1 MASPRRTY
9 DDSDSDGGDFNPAPA
24 DGSDDEQQP
33 SSPIESRNGARRSSP
48 SRDDND
54 ADGDANGD
62 SHSVR
67 DDDEGE
73 EDEDNTGARKAR
85 DEDEDDEDEDDD
97 DDEDEDD
104 MPQHRRKRRKGR
116 DTRAAFFDMEAE
128 VDEDEDDVEDEE
140 DQAEIGDFIDQ
151 SHPDE
156 LAEAGDV
163 DDERYHRELDRRK
176 QMEENVGAEEVAERL
191 KRDYGRKNAYSGR
204 GALTDSAVVPKR
216 LLLPSVHDP
225 SIWAVKCKEGKEN
238 EVVMA
243 IQKKYEESIGTDHE
257 LAITSAFER
266 GGPNSVMKGYIYV
279 EGYSSIDVQ
288 KSLADVMNVYPH
300 TKMFLIEI
308 KDMPDLLR
316 VQPPPKLT
324 PGTWVRIKRPKLYEG
339 DLAQVLDITDTGL
352 DAAVKIIPRVDY
364 SNREDKLAAE
374 KANGFDKDGKRKRP
388 GFFAKP
394 RPPQRLFSEVEAR
407 KRNPAGLSLNPLAN
421 TFTYKNEEYSKGFL
435 HKHIKIQHLV
445 TTNVNPTL
453 EEVTKFASSDEKD
466 GAENLDLKALAVSL
480 KDSSAN
486 VAYLPGDIVEVF
498 KGEQKGVI
506 GKATNVVGDIVTI
519 AVTEGELEG
528 QSIDIPTSSLRKRFK
543 LGDHVKVTSL
553 SRYEGEVGMV
563 VKISDDRVTFL
574 TDQNNTEITVFSK
587 DLREASDISGQGSLG
602 QYALLDLVQLD
613 VTTVGC
619 IVKVDRESLVV
630 LDQNGSTR
638 QVMPSQIANKIPKR
652 KHTIAADRNG
662 SEIRLD
668 DVVKEYG
675 GQQRQGKIIHIHRS
689 FVYLHNNESN
699 ENAGVFVTRS
709 SSLMTVAAKGGRVAG
724 GPDLTQMNPAAKR
737 DPSGNSSMAAPPKQS
752 FGRDRSIGQ
761 TVTIK
766 KGGWK
771 GLLGIVKDTTD
782 THARVEL
789 HTKGKIVTVPKVD
802 LVFKDKITGRT
813 IDINGRGGGF
823 GGRGG
828 FSGGRGGGVDLGFGS
843 RTPQISSGSERTPA
857 WGASSRA
864 TARTPAWSQ
873 GPSAG
878 SRTPAWGDG
887 SRTVNPYDGSRTAYG
902 SGSRTPAWS
911 SGAKTPAHDGF
922 SLGSKTPAYA
932 SGGGDSAWG
941 AGSKTPAYGISA
953 PTPGASDPW
962 GPTPSAYDAPTPGGL
977 GAPTPGAAL
986 NAPTPGAFNAPTP
999 GALNAP
1005 TPAAWSGGWGADSA
1019 PTPAAGAP
1027 TPGASGGYYSAP
1039 TPVAYGSAETP
1050 AASGPRYTDD
1060 D

>member
-1 MASPRRTY
+1 MASPQHKY
-9 DDSDSDGGDFNPAPA
+9 DDSDSEGDDFNPAPA
-24 DGSDDEQQP
+24 DMSDDEQQRDEP
-33 SSPIESRNGARRSSP
+33 SSPVASKTDARRSS
-48 SRDDND
+48 
-54 ADGDANGD
+54 
-62 SHSVR
+62 
-67 DDDEGE
+67 
-73 EDEDNTGARKAR
+73 T
-85 DEDEDDEDEDDD
+85 
-97 DDEDEDD
+97 
-104 MPQHRRKRRKGR
+104 HRRKRRRGR
-116 DTRAAFFDMEAE
+116 DARAAFFDVEAE
-128 VDEDEDDVEDEE
+128 VDEDDEEAEDEE
-140 DQAEIGDFIDQ
+140 DQAEIGDFIDP

-176 QMEENVGAEEVAERL
+176 QMEDNVGVEEVAERL

-204 GALTDSAVVPKR
+204 GGLGDSTVIPKR
-216 LLLPSVHDP
+216 LLLPSVNDP
-225 SIWAVKCKEGKEN
+225 SIWAVKCREGKEN
-238 EVVMA
+238 EVVLA
-243 IQKKYEESIGTDHE
+243 IMKLVEERMGSKDE
-257 LAITSAFER
+257 LPITSAFER
-266 GGPNSVMKGYIYV
+266 GGPTSVMKGYIYV
-279 EGYSSIDVQ
+279 EAYHHNDVT
-288 KSLADVMNVYPH
+288 KALEDVLNVYPNS
-300 TKMFLIEI
+300 KMFLIEI

-316 VQPPPKLT
+316 VQPPPRLT
-324 PGTWVRIKRPKLYEG
+324 PGTWVRIKRPKVYEG
-339 DLAQVLDITDTGL
+339 DLGQVQDIMDTGL
-352 DAAVKIIPRVDY
+352 EAQVKIIPRIDY
-364 SNREDKLAAE
+364 SPREEKPAD

-388 GFFAKP
+388 GFFAKA
-394 RPPQRLFSEVEAR
+394 RPPQRLFSDVEAR
-407 KRNPAGLSLNPLAN
+407 KRNPGGLSGNPMTN
-421 TFTYKNEEYSKGFL
+421 TWMYKSENYVKGFL
-435 HKHIKIQHLV
+435 IKSIKLQHLV

-466 GAENLDLKALAVSL
+466 GAENLDLKALAASL

-498 KGEQKGVI
+498 RGEQKGVV
-506 GKATNVVGDIVTI
+506 GKTTNVVGDIVTV
-519 AVTEGELEG
+519 AVTEGGLEG
-528 QSIDIPTSSLRKRFK
+528 QTIEVPSSALRKRFR
-543 LGDHVKVTSL
+543 LGDHVKVTSA
-553 SRYEGEVGMV
+553 SRYQDEVGMV

-613 VTTVGC
+613 MTTVGC
-619 IVKVDRESLVV
+619 IVKVDRDSLVV

-638 QVMPSQIANKIPKR
+638 QVMPSQIANKIPRR

-689 FVYLHNNESN
+689 FVYLHNNESS

-709 SSLMTVAAKGGRVAG
+709 SSLMTIAAKGGRVAA
-724 GPDLTQMNPAAKR
+724 GPDLTQMNPALKR
-737 DPSGNSSMAAPPKQS
+737 NPNANGNGGMAPPQKQM

-802 LVFKDKITGRT
+802 LVFKDKVTGRS

-823 GGRGG
+823 AGRGGFGGGRGG
-828 FSGGRGGGVDLGFGS
+828 SDSGFGS
-843 RTPQISSGSERTPA
+843 RTPQVSSGSERTPA
-857 WGASSRA
+857 WGSSRV

-873 GPSAG
+873 GPASG

-911 SGAKTPAHDGF
+911 SGAKTPAPDGF
-922 SLGSKTPAYA
+922 SLGSKTPAYGG
-932 SGGGDSAWG
+932 SGGDSAWG

-953 PTPGASDPW
+953 PTPGASNDPW
-962 GPTPSAYDAPTPGGL
+962 GPTPAPYDAPTPGAGL

-1005 TPAAWSGGWGADSA
+1005 TPGGWQGGWGADSA
-1019 PTPAAGAP
+1019 PTPAAAAP
-1027 TPGASGGYYSAP
+1027 TPGASGGGYYSAP
-1039 TPVAYGSAETP
+1039 TPGAFAETP

>member
-1 MASPRRTY
+1 MEA
-9 DDSDSDGGDFNPAPA
+9 
-24 DGSDDEQQP
+24 E
-33 SSPIESRNGARRSSP
+33 
-48 SRDDND
+48 
-54 ADGDANGD
+54 
-62 SHSVR
+62 V
-67 DDDEGE
+67 
-73 EDEDNTGARKAR
+73 
-85 DEDEDDEDEDDD
+85 D
-97 DDEDEDD
+97 DDEDEV
-104 MPQHRRKRRKGR
+104 
-116 DTRAAFFDMEAE
+116 E
-128 VDEDEDDVEDEE
+128 DEDE
-140 DQAEIGDFIDQ
+140 QAEIGNFIDQ
-151 SHPDE
+151 SHPDD
-156 LAEAGDV
+156 LIDAGD
-163 DDERYHRELDRRK
+163 DDDRYHRELDRQKQLQDDIDVDEIAEDMKRK
-176 QMEENVGAEEVAERL
+176 
-191 KRDYGRKNAYSGR
+191 YGKKNAYSGR

-225 SIWAVKCKEGKEN
+225 SIWGVKCKEGKEA

-243 IQKKYEESIGTDHE
+243 IMKKYEESIGTDHE

-279 EGYSSIDVQ
+279 EGHSSIDVQ
-288 KSLADVMNVYPH
+288 KALADVMNVYPH
-300 TKMFLIEI
+300 TKMFLIQI

-352 DAAVKIIPRVDY
+352 DAALKIIPRVDY
-364 SNREDKLAAE
+364 SSRDDRLAAE
-374 KANGFDKDGKRKRP
+374 KASGLDKDGKRKRP

-407 KRNPAGLSLNPLAN
+407 KRNPAALSMSPMAN
-421 TFTYKNEEYSKGFL
+421 TFTFKNEEYSKGFL
-435 HKHIKIQHLV
+435 QKHIKIQHLI

-480 KDSSAN
+480 KDSSAH
-486 VAYLPGDIVEVF
+486 VAYLPGDVVEVYR
-498 KGEQKGVI
+498 GEQKGVI

-519 AVTEGELEG
+519 TATEGDLNG
-528 QSIDIPTSSLRKRFK
+528 QTIDVPTSSLRKRFK

-689 FVYLHNNESN
+689 YVFLHNNDSS
-699 ENAGVFVTRS
+699 ENAGVYVTRS
-709 SSLMTVAAKGGRVAG
+709 SSLMTVAAKGGRIAG
-724 GPDLTQMNPAAKR
+724 GPDLSQMNPAAKR
-737 DPSGNSSMAAPPKQS
+737 DPSGNSGMGAPPPKQS

-802 LVFKDKITGRT
+802 LVFKDKVTGRT

-828 FSGGRGGGVDLGFGS
+828 FGGGRGGGGGGFDLGFGS
-843 RTPQISSGSERTPA
+843 RTPQVSSGSERTPA
-857 WGASSRA
+857 WGASSRGEL
-864 TARTPAWSQ
+864 TPDFDLLSFFHANTYLQ
-873 GPSAG
+873 P
-878 SRTPAWGDG
+878 PH
-887 SRTVNPYDGSRTAYG
+887 VPQH
-902 SGSRTPAWS
+902 
-911 SGAKTPAHDGF
+911 GAKAHP
-922 SLGSKTPAYA
+922 LVHVRRR
-932 SGGGDSAWG
+932 
-941 AGSKTPAYGISA
+941 
-953 PTPGASDPW
+953 
-962 GPTPSAYDAPTPGGL
+962 GPMVH
-977 GAPTPGAAL
+977 AL
-986 NAPTPGAFNAPTP
+986 
-999 GALNAP
+999 
-1005 TPAAWSGGWGADSA
+1005 
-1019 PTPAAGAP
+1019 
-1027 TPGASGGYYSAP
+1027 
-1039 TPVAYGSAETP
+1039 
-1050 AASGPRYTDD
+1050 
-1060 D
+1060 

>member
-1 MASPRRTY
+1 MEA
-9 DDSDSDGGDFNPAPA
+9 
-24 DGSDDEQQP
+24 E
-33 SSPIESRNGARRSSP
+33 
-48 SRDDND
+48 
-54 ADGDANGD
+54 
-62 SHSVR
+62 V
-67 DDDEGE
+67 
-73 EDEDNTGARKAR
+73 
-85 DEDEDDEDEDDD
+85 D
-97 DDEDEDD
+97 DDEDEI
-104 MPQHRRKRRKGR
+104 
-116 DTRAAFFDMEAE
+116 
-128 VDEDEDDVEDEE
+128 EDEE
-140 DQAEIGDFIDQ
+140 EQAEIGNFIDQ
-151 SHPDE
+151 SHPDD
-156 LAEAGDV
+156 LLDVGDA

-176 QMEENVGAEEVAERL
+176 QMEDDVGAEDLAEQY
-191 KRDYGRKNAYSGR
+191 KIKYGRKNAYSGR

-225 SIWAVKCKEGKEN
+225 SIWGVKCKEGKES

-243 IQKKYEESIGTDHE
+243 IMKKYEESIGTDHE

-279 EGYSSIDVQ
+279 EGHSSIDVQ
-288 KSLADVMNVYPH
+288 KALTDVMNVYPH

-352 DAAVKIIPRVDY
+352 DAALKIIPRVDY
-364 SNREDKLAAE
+364 SNREDRLAAE
-374 KANGFDKDGKRKRP
+374 KASGLDKDGKRKRP

-407 KRNPAGLSLNPLAN
+407 KRNPAGLTMSTMAN
-421 TFTYKNEEYSKGFL
+421 TFTFKNEEYSKGFL
-435 HKHIKIQHLV
+435 HKHIKIQHLI

-519 AVTEGELEG
+519 TATEGDLNG
-528 QSIDIPTSSLRKRFK
+528 QTIDVPTSSLRKRFK

-689 FVYLHNNESN
+689 FVFLHNNDSS
-699 ENAGVFVTRS
+699 ENAGVYVTRS
-709 SSLMTVAAKGGRVAG
+709 SSLMTVAAKGGRIAG
-724 GPDLTQMNPAAKR
+724 GPDLSQMNPAAKR
-737 DPSGNSSMAAPPKQS
+737 DPSGNSGMAAPPKQS

-802 LVFKDKITGRT
+802 LVFKDKVTGRT

-828 FSGGRGGGVDLGFGS
+828 YGGPRGGGVDLGFGS
-843 RTPQISSGSERTPA
+843 RTPQVSSGSERTPA
-857 WGASSRA
+857 WGASSRGNPTRHDLNFSPLLLTLTRSHGTHPSVEPRPSCWLTHA
-864 TARTPAWSQ
+864 GMGRRLSHGEPLRWKPHSLRIRLTYAGVVIRRKDASTRWLLPRLQDTSLRQRWWRFRVGRGIQDSSIWHLGADARRQ
-873 GPSAG
+873 Q
-878 SRTPAWGDG
+878 RC
-887 SRTVNPYDGSRTAYG
+887 
-902 SGSRTPAWS
+902 
-911 SGAKTPAHDGF
+911 
-922 SLGSKTPAYA
+922 LGAYA
-932 SGGGDSAWG
+932 IRIRRSYSWWSGCPHSRRRTQRSHPWCIQCAYAGCAECTHPCGLDRRLGRRLCTDPCGRSTDAWRKRRVLQCAYSCGLRQRGD
-941 AGSKTPAYGISA
+941 
-953 PTPGASDPW
+953 
-962 GPTPSAYDAPTPGGL
+962 PGGER
-977 GAPTPGAAL
+977 AP
-986 NAPTPGAFNAPTP
+986 
-999 GALNAP
+999 
-1005 TPAAWSGGWGADSA
+1005 
-1019 PTPAAGAP
+1019 
-1027 TPGASGGYYSAP
+1027 
-1039 TPVAYGSAETP
+1039 VH
-1050 AASGPRYTDD
+1050 RR
-1060 D
+1060 

>member
-1 MASPRRTY
+1 MEA
-9 DDSDSDGGDFNPAPA
+9 
-24 DGSDDEQQP
+24 E
-33 SSPIESRNGARRSSP
+33 
-48 SRDDND
+48 
-54 ADGDANGD
+54 
-62 SHSVR
+62 V
-67 DDDEGE
+67 
-73 EDEDNTGARKAR
+73 
-85 DEDEDDEDEDDD
+85 D
-97 DDEDEDD
+97 DDEDE
-104 MPQHRRKRRKGR
+104 
-116 DTRAAFFDMEAE
+116 
-128 VDEDEDDVEDEE
+128 VEDEE
-140 DQAEIGDFIDQ
+140 EQAEIGNFIDQ
-151 SHPDE
+151 SHPDD
-156 LAEAGDV
+156 LLDAGD
-163 DDERYHRELDRRK
+163 DDERYHRELDRQK
-176 QMEENVGAEEVAERL
+176 QMQDDVDADEVAEQLRL
-191 KRDYGRKNAYSGR
+191 KYGKKNAYSGR

-225 SIWAVKCKEGKEN
+225 SIWGVKCKEGKEA

-243 IQKKYEESIGTDHE
+243 IMKKYEESIGTDHE

-279 EGYSSIDVQ
+279 EGHSSIDVQ
-288 KSLADVMNVYPH
+288 KALADIMNVYPH
-300 TKMFLIEI
+300 TRMFLIEI

-352 DAAVKIIPRVDY
+352 DAALKIIPRVDY
-364 SNREDKLAAE
+364 SNRDDRLAAE
-374 KANGFDKDGKRKRP
+374 KASGLDKDGKRKRP

-407 KRNPAGLSLNPLAN
+407 KRNPAALSMSPMAN
-421 TFTYKNEEYSKGFL
+421 TFTFKNEEYSKGFL
-435 HKHIKIQHLV
+435 QKHIKIQHLI

-480 KDSSAN
+480 KDSSAH
-486 VAYLPGDIVEVF
+486 VAYLPGDVVEVY

-506 GKATNVVGDIVTI
+506 GKATNVVGDIVTLT
-519 AVTEGELEG
+519 ATEGDLQG
-528 QSIDIPTSSLRKRFK
+528 QSIDVPTSSLRKRFK

-689 FVYLHNNESN
+689 FVFLHNNDSS
-699 ENAGVFVTRS
+699 ENAGVYVTRS
-709 SSLMTVAAKGGRVAG
+709 SSLMTVAAKGGRIAG
-724 GPDLTQMNPAAKR
+724 GPDLSQMNPAAKR
-737 DPSGNSSMAAPPKQS
+737 DPSGNSGMGAPPPKQS

-802 LVFKDKITGRT
+802 LVFKDKVTGRT

-828 FSGGRGGGVDLGFGS
+828 FGGGRGGGGFDLGFGS
-843 RTPQISSGSERTPA
+843 RTPQVSSGSERTPA
-857 WGASSRA
+857 WGASSRGKSNHPDLRFLPPLL
-864 TARTPAWSQ
+864 TF
-873 GPSAG
+873 
-878 SRTPAWGDG
+878 D
-887 SRTVNPYDGSRTAYG
+887 
-902 SGSRTPAWS
+902 
-911 SGAKTPAHDGF
+911 
-922 SLGSKTPAYA
+922 L
-932 SGGGDSAWG
+932 
-941 AGSKTPAYGISA
+941 
-953 PTPGASDPW
+953 
-962 GPTPSAYDAPTPGGL
+962 
-977 GAPTPGAAL
+977 
-986 NAPTPGAFNAPTP
+986 
-999 GALNAP
+999 
-1005 TPAAWSGGWGADSA
+1005 
-1019 PTPAAGAP
+1019 
-1027 TPGASGGYYSAP
+1027 
-1039 TPVAYGSAETP
+1039 
-1050 AASGPRYTDD
+1050 
-1060 D
+1060 

>member
-1 MASPRRTY
+1 MEA
-9 DDSDSDGGDFNPAPA
+9 
-24 DGSDDEQQP
+24 E
-33 SSPIESRNGARRSSP
+33 
-48 SRDDND
+48 
-54 ADGDANGD
+54 
-62 SHSVR
+62 V
-67 DDDEGE
+67 
-73 EDEDNTGARKAR
+73 
-85 DEDEDDEDEDDD
+85 D
-97 DDEDEDD
+97 DDEDEV
-104 MPQHRRKRRKGR
+104 
-116 DTRAAFFDMEAE
+116 E
-128 VDEDEDDVEDEE
+128 DEDE
-140 DQAEIGDFIDQ
+140 QAEIGNFIDQ
-151 SHPDE
+151 SHPDD
-156 LAEAGDV
+156 LIDAGD
-163 DDERYHRELDRRK
+163 DDDRYHRELDRQKQLQDDIDVDEIAEDMKRK
-176 QMEENVGAEEVAERL
+176 
-191 KRDYGRKNAYSGR
+191 YGKKNAYSGR

-225 SIWAVKCKEGKEN
+225 SIWGVKCKEGKEA

-243 IQKKYEESIGTDHE
+243 IMKKYEESIGTDHE

-279 EGYSSIDVQ
+279 EGHSSIDVQ
-288 KSLADVMNVYPH
+288 KALADVMNVYPH
-300 TKMFLIEI
+300 TKMFLIQI

-352 DAAVKIIPRVDY
+352 DAALKIIPRVDY
-364 SNREDKLAAE
+364 SSRDDRLAAE
-374 KANGFDKDGKRKRP
+374 KASGLDKDGKRKRP

-407 KRNPAGLSLNPLAN
+407 KRNPAALSMSPMAN
-421 TFTYKNEEYSKGFL
+421 TFTFKNEEYSKGFL
-435 HKHIKIQHLV
+435 QKHIKIQHLI

-480 KDSSAN
+480 KDSSAH
-486 VAYLPGDIVEVF
+486 VAYLPGDVVEVYR
-498 KGEQKGVI
+498 GEQKGVI

-519 AVTEGELEG
+519 TATEGDLNG
-528 QSIDIPTSSLRKRFK
+528 QTIDVPTSSLRKRFK

-689 FVYLHNNESN
+689 YVFLHNNDSS
-699 ENAGVFVTRS
+699 ENAGVYVTRS
-709 SSLMTVAAKGGRVAG
+709 SSLMTVAAKGGRIAG
-724 GPDLTQMNPAAKR
+724 GPDLSQMNPAAKR
-737 DPSGNSSMAAPPKQS
+737 DPSGNSGMGAPPPKQS

-802 LVFKDKITGRT
+802 LVFKDKVTGRT

-828 FSGGRGGGVDLGFGS
+828 FGGGRGGGGGGFDLGFGS
-843 RTPQISSGSERTPA
+843 RTPQVSSGSERTPA
-857 WGASSRA
+857 WGASSRGES
-864 TARTPAWSQ
+864 TPDFDLSFFHANTYTQ
-873 GPSAG
+873 PPHVLQ
-878 SRTPAWGDG
+878 R
-887 SRTVNPYDGSRTAYG
+887 
-902 SGSRTPAWS
+902 
-911 SGAKTPAHDGF
+911 GAKAHP
-922 SLGSKTPAYA
+922 LVHVRRH
-932 SGGGDSAWG
+932 
-941 AGSKTPAYGISA
+941 
-953 PTPGASDPW
+953 
-962 GPTPSAYDAPTPGGL
+962 GPMVH
-977 GAPTPGAAL
+977 AL
-986 NAPTPGAFNAPTP
+986 
-999 GALNAP
+999 
-1005 TPAAWSGGWGADSA
+1005 
-1019 PTPAAGAP
+1019 
-1027 TPGASGGYYSAP
+1027 
-1039 TPVAYGSAETP
+1039 
-1050 AASGPRYTDD
+1050 
-1060 D
+1060 

>member
-1 MASPRRTY
+1 MEA
-9 DDSDSDGGDFNPAPA
+9 
-24 DGSDDEQQP
+24 E
-33 SSPIESRNGARRSSP
+33 
-48 SRDDND
+48 
-54 ADGDANGD
+54 
-62 SHSVR
+62 V
-67 DDDEGE
+67 
-73 EDEDNTGARKAR
+73 
-85 DEDEDDEDEDDD
+85 D
-97 DDEDEDD
+97 DDEDEI
-104 MPQHRRKRRKGR
+104 
-116 DTRAAFFDMEAE
+116 E
-128 VDEDEDDVEDEE
+128 DEDE
-140 DQAEIGDFIDQ
+140 QAEIGNFIDQ
-151 SHPDE
+151 SHPDDLLE
-156 LAEAGDV
+156 PGDV

-176 QMEENVGAEEVAERL
+176 QMEDDVGAEDLAEQY
-191 KRDYGRKNAYSGR
+191 KIKYGRKNAYSGR

-225 SIWAVKCKEGKEN
+225 SIWGVKCKEGKES

-243 IQKKYEESIGTDHE
+243 IMKKYEESIGTDHE

-279 EGYSSIDVQ
+279 EGHSSIDVQ
-288 KSLADVMNVYPH
+288 KALTDVMNVYPH

-352 DAAVKIIPRVDY
+352 DAALKIIPRVDY
-364 SNREDKLAAE
+364 SNREDRLAAE
-374 KANGFDKDGKRKRP
+374 KASGLDKDGKRKRP

-407 KRNPAGLSLNPLAN
+407 KRNPAGLTMSTMAN
-421 TFTYKNEEYSKGFL
+421 TFTFKNEEYSKGFL
-435 HKHIKIQHLV
+435 HKHIKIQHLI

-519 AVTEGELEG
+519 TATEGELNG
-528 QSIDIPTSSLRKRFK
+528 QTIDVPTSSLRKRFK

-689 FVYLHNNESN
+689 FVFLHNNDSS
-699 ENAGVFVTRS
+699 ENAGVYVTRS
-709 SSLMTVAAKGGRVAG
+709 SSLMTVAAKGGRIAG
-724 GPDLTQMNPAAKR
+724 GPDLSQMNPAAKR
-737 DPSGNSSMAAPPKQS
+737 DPSGNSNMAAPPKQS

-802 LVFKDKITGRT
+802 LVFKDKVTGRT

-828 FSGGRGGGVDLGFGS
+828 YGGARGGGFDLGFGS
-843 RTPQISSGSERTPA
+843 RTPQVSTGSERTPA
-857 WGASSRA
+857 WGASSRGKSTRHDLDISA
-864 TARTPAWSQ
+864 HPLLTLTRSHGTHSSVEPRPICWLTYPGMGRRFAHSEPLRRKPHSLRIRLTHAGVVVRRKDASTRRLLPRLQDTSLRQRWRRFGLGRRIQDSSIRHLGADARCQQRCLGPNAVGIRRAYPWWSRCPDPRSRTQ
-873 GPSAG
+873 RSYTRCVQRADAGCSQRSHPCGLDGRLGRRLCADPGGRGADAG
-878 SRTPAWGDG
+878 SQRWILQ
-887 SRTVNPYDGSRTAYG
+887 R
-902 SGSRTPAWS
+902 
-911 SGAKTPAHDGF
+911 
-922 SLGSKTPAYA
+922 AYA
-932 SGGGDSAWG
+932 
-941 AGSKTPAYGISA
+941 
-953 PTPGASDPW
+953 
-962 GPTPSAYDAPTPGGL
+962 GGL
-977 GAPTPGAAL
+977 
-986 NAPTPGAFNAPTP
+986 
-999 GALNAP
+999 
-1005 TPAAWSGGWGADSA
+1005 
-1019 PTPAAGAP
+1019 
-1027 TPGASGGYYSAP
+1027 
-1039 TPVAYGSAETP
+1039 
-1050 AASGPRYTDD
+1050 R
-1060 D
+1060 

>member
-1 MASPRRTY
+1 MTAWPLP
-9 DDSDSDGGDFNPAPA
+9 PAPHLFLGLRPVDTRFCFCA
-24 DGSDDEQQP
+24 TL
-33 SSPIESRNGARRSSP
+33 IELSLLTTS
-48 SRDDND
+48 
-54 ADGDANGD
+54 
-62 SHSVR
+62 
-67 DDDEGE
+67 
-73 EDEDNTGARKAR
+73 K
-85 DEDEDDEDEDDD
+85 
-97 DDEDEDD
+97 
-104 MPQHRRKRRKGR
+104 QHRRKRRRRK
-116 DTRAAFFDMEAE
+116 DARAAFFDVEAE
-128 VDEDEDDVEDEE
+128 VDDDEDEIEDEDE
-140 DQAEIGDFIDQ
+140 QAEIGNFIDQ
-151 SHPDE
+151 SHPDD
-156 LAEAGDV
+156 LLDAADV

-176 QMEENVGAEEVAERL
+176 QMEDDVGAEDLAEQY
-191 KRDYGRKNAYSGR
+191 KIKYGRKNAYSGR

-225 SIWAVKCKEGKEN
+225 SIWGVKCKEGKEA

-243 IQKKYEESIGTDHE
+243 IMKKYEESIGTDHE

-279 EGYSSIDVQ
+279 EGHSSIDVQ
-288 KSLADVMNVYPH
+288 KALTDVMNVYPH

-352 DAAVKIIPRVDY
+352 DAALKIIPRVDY
-364 SNREDKLAAE
+364 SNREDRLAAE
-374 KANGFDKDGKRKRP
+374 KASGLDKDGKRKRP

-394 RPPQRLFSEVEAR
+394 RPPQRLFSDVEAR
-407 KRNPAGLSLNPLAN
+407 KRNPAGLSSMNQLGNA
-421 TFTYKNEEYSKGFL
+421 FTYKNEEYVKGFL
-435 HKHIKIQHLV
+435 HKHIKVQHLI

-519 AVTEGELEG
+519 AATEGDLNG
-528 QSIDIPTSSLRKRFK
+528 QTIDVPTSSLRKRFK

-689 FVYLHNNESN
+689 FVFLHNNDSS
-699 ENAGVFVTRS
+699 ENAGVYVTRS
-709 SSLMTVAAKGGRVAG
+709 SSLMTVAAKGGRIAG
-724 GPDLTQMNPAAKR
+724 GPDLSQMNPAAKR
-737 DPSGNSSMAAPPKQS
+737 DPSGNNGMAAPPKQS

-802 LVFKDKITGRT
+802 LVFKDKVTGRT

-828 FSGGRGGGVDLGFGS
+828 YGGGRGGGIDLGFGS
-843 RTPQISSGSERTPA
+843 RTPQVSSGSERTPA
-857 WGASSRA
+857 WGASSRGKSTRQCLDFFASFSANTHPQPLHVPQRGAKAQPLALARRPGA
-864 TARTPAWSQ
+864 TAR
-873 GPSAG
+873 
-878 SRTPAWGDG
+878 
-887 SRTVNPYDGSRTAYG
+887 
-902 SGSRTPAWS
+902 
-911 SGAKTPAHDGF
+911 
-922 SLGSKTPAYA
+922 
-932 SGGGDSAWG
+932 
-941 AGSKTPAYGISA
+941 
-953 PTPGASDPW
+953 
-962 GPTPSAYDAPTPGGL
+962 
-977 GAPTPGAAL
+977 AL
-986 NAPTPGAFNAPTP
+986 
-999 GALNAP
+999 
-1005 TPAAWSGGWGADSA
+1005 
-1019 PTPAAGAP
+1019 
-1027 TPGASGGYYSAP
+1027 
-1039 TPVAYGSAETP
+1039 
-1050 AASGPRYTDD
+1050 
-1060 D
+1060 